1 MSLKLSKLRQ
11 SAKQRHWLESWHP
24 AKFTCYAYEV
34 QNPSQEYNLEN
45 NFFFIVRE
53 GADPDLIIN
62 YHSWRMTKIG
72 LQISHTKRYNFRI
85 CMYNK
90 MFKNFFV
97 QSNQNNYLK
106 KSRIRSGKKIQIRI
120 TASWDCFFYN
130 IN

>member
-34 QNPSQEYNLEN
+34 QNSSQEYNLEN

-72 LQISHTKRYNFRI
+72 LQISHTKRYNFSICITKCLRTFLSNRI
-85 CMYNK
+85 K
-90 MFKNFFV
+90 ITKK
-97 QSNQNNYLK
+97 QRIQN
-106 KSRIRSGKKIQIRI
+106 QIRKKD
-120 TASWDCFFYN
+120 TDQDHGFVGFLFL
-130 IN
+130 